1 MPARVFARPV
11 HGTLPIAT
19 VSVAVRAALLALLLA
34 TVGGSRPLS
43 AQPAAKLTTADGVFT
58 AAQAKSGGDLYSMMC
73 QSCHAAITHTGTPFR
88 SKWVGRSL
96 GELYTYIRE
105 EMPKTEPGSLSEEE
119 YTLVLAYILRMNG
132 MPAGRRALMASD
144 ASMSRIRIDLP
155 LGDAGDRLESAS
167 APVRRYP

>member
-1 MPARVFARPV
+1 MLGAS
-11 HGTLPIAT
+11 TLA
-19 VSVAVRAALLALLLA
+19 VVAVAIRAAVLALTLA
-34 TVGGSRPLS
+34 TIGTTRTLS

-58 AAQAKSGGDLYSMMC
+58 SAQAKSGGDLYTMLC

-132 MPAGRRALMASD
+132 MPAGRRALTASD

-155 LGDAGDRLESAS
+155 LGETGGSDALLESAA
-167 APVRRYP
+167 APARRHP

>member
-1 MPARVFARPV
+1 MPARLCSRP
-11 HGTLPIAT
+11 TLGAT
-19 VSVAVRAALLALLLA
+19 FPVVRATMLALLLA
-34 TVGGSRPLS
+34 TIGASRSLS
-43 AQPAAKLTTADGVFT
+43 AQTATTLTTADGVFT
-58 AAQAKSGGDLYSMMC
+58 SAQAKSGGDLYTMLC

-132 MPAGRRALMASD
+132 MPSGRRALTASD

-155 LGDAGDRLESAS
+155 LGDAGGSLESAS
-167 APVRRYP
+167 ASVRRHP

>member
-1 MPARVFARPV
+1 MLARDRSRW
-11 HGTLPIAT
+11 TLGA
-19 VSVAVRAALLALLLA
+19 SFVAVCATWLALMLTAIGA
-34 TVGGSRPLS
+34 TGTLS

-58 AAQAKSGGDLYSMMC
+58 AAQAKSGGDLYTMLC

-88 SKWVGRSL
+88 SKWVGRTL

-132 MPAGRRALMASD
+132 MPAGRRALTASD

-155 LGDAGDRLESAS
+155 LGDGGGAGAALESAA
-167 APVRRYP
+167 APVRRHP

>member
-1 MPARVFARPV
+1 MLARDFFCRALGASLVSAR
-11 HGTLPIAT
+11 TT
-19 VSVAVRAALLALLLA
+19 WLALMLA
-34 TVGGSRPLS
+34 AMGATGTLS
-43 AQPAAKLTTADGVFT
+43 AQPAARLTTADGVFT
-58 AAQAKSGGDLYSMMC
+58 AAQAKSGGDLYTMLC

-88 SKWVGRSL
+88 SKWVGRAL

-132 MPAGRRALMASD
+132 MPAGRRALTASD

-155 LGDAGDRLESAS
+155 LGDAGGLLESGS
-167 APVRRYP
+167 APVRRHP

>member
-1 MPARVFARPV
+1 MLARVSSRR
-11 HGTLPIAT
+11 TLGASSL
-19 VSVAVRAALLALLLA
+19 VGRAVLVALVLA
-34 TVGGSRPLS
+34 TFGASRVVS
-43 AQPAAKLTTADGVFT
+43 AQPAARLTTADGVFT
-58 AAQAKSGGDLYSMMC
+58 SAQAKSGGDLYTMLC

-88 SKWVGRSL
+88 SKWVGRTL

-132 MPAGRRALMASD
+132 MPAGRRALTASD

-155 LGDAGDRLESAS
+155 LGDASGSGASLESAS
-167 APVRRYP
+167 ASVRRHP

>member
-1 MPARVFARPV
+1 MLGASF
-11 HGTLPIAT
+11 
-19 VSVAVRAALLALLLA
+19 VAVRAAVLALLLA
-34 TVGGSRPLS
+34 TVGAVGSLP
-43 AQPAAKLTTADGVFT
+43 AQAAARLTTADGVFT
-58 AAQAKSGGDLYSMMC
+58 AAQAKSGGDLYTMLC

-88 SKWVGRSL
+88 SKWVGRTL

-132 MPAGRRALMASD
+132 MPSGRRALTASD

-155 LGDAGDRLESAS
+155 LGDAGGLLESAS
-167 APVRRYP
+167 APVRRHP